1 MNPILVQLIGFAGLF
16 CYLLSYQLKSNLK
29 LYIAQTVGNVFFMI
43 QFLLLGGY
51 TGCINLALGIIRN
64 LIVMQFGKH
73 AWARSKIWVS
83 VFIAIFVGAM
93 LFTWDGWTSIL
104 PFLALATCTVAFWT
118 DNALNIRKA
127 NLFVACPAWLIYD
140 IIFHSY
146 AGILNEVITITS
158 ILISI
163 WRFGWENL
171 GDPNSGFS
179 GTHSE
184 AGAAERGP
192 DADEKDCC

>member
-16 CYLLSYQLKSNLK
+16 SYLLSYQLKSNLK

-64 LIVMQFGKH
+64 LIVMQFGRH
-73 AWARSKIWVS
+73 AWARSKIWVP
-83 VFIAIFVGAM
+83 VFIAIFIGAM
-93 LFTWDGWTSIL
+93 LFTWDGPASVL

-146 AGILNEVITITS
+146 AGILNELITITS

-163 WRFGWENL
+163 WRFGWKNL

-179 GTHSE
+179 QKKV
-184 AGAAERGP
+184 
-192 DADEKDCC
+192 EKNGRR

>member
-73 AWARSKIWVS
+73 AWARSKIWVPI
-83 VFIAIFVGAM
+83 FIAIFVGAM

-163 WRFGWENL
+163 WRFGWKNL

-179 GTHSE
+179 QKQIDSDSE
-184 AGAAERGP
+184 QRDGANKG
-192 DADEKDCC
+192 

>member
-1 MNPILVQLIGFAGLF
+1 MADRVTNGPVESPA
-16 CYLLSYQLKSNLK
+16 S
-29 LYIAQTVGNVFFMI
+29 
-43 QFLLLGGY
+43 
-51 TGCINLALGIIRN
+51 IREAVCVN
-64 LIVMQFGKH
+64 T
-73 AWARSKIWVS
+73 RKIYDSCRDKDCVDDLRVYPTES
-83 VFIAIFVGAM
+83 SQSAI
-93 LFTWDGWTSIL
+93 
-104 PFLALATCTVAFWT
+104 

-163 WRFGWENL
+163 WRFGWKNL

-179 GTHSE
+179 QKRIDSDSE
-184 AGAAERGP
+184 
-192 DADEKDCC
+192 